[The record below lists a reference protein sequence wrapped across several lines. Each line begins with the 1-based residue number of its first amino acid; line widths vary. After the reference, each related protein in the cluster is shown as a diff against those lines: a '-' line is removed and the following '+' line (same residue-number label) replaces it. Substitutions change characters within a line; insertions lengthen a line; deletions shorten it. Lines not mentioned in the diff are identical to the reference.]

1 MTCFSRAPVFGSFL
15 VCLSLLFSSAITL
28 NEDLRVVGGTDFRLS
43 LFDLFK
49 QAEFCQDAVYSRTSF
64 CHLESRKYRGKRFL
78 SSRLRYYSNAVAGYQ
93 LTRIVFAGDV
103 SPNPGPVSRRSNA
116 TENLLLSAF
125 STIKHHGRYDIT
137 VGHTNARGLHKNLPQ
152 VKFLLFHTGLDV
164 LAVSETHLSPAVESY
179 EIAIQGYQL
188 QRKDRLGK
196 IGGGVA
202 VYFKDSLDCIS
213 IAKYDNCDI
222 EATWL
227 ELKVKSQRLLVGCIY
242 RPPDSE
248 GFYDKFLPILE
259 RISANRKNVIITGDF
274 NSNMLDN
281 SGNGKKFKD
290 VLQLVN
296 FKNVIKNPTRVTEH
310 SSTIIDL
317 ICTNNMPKV
326 NSAGVIDFCIADH
339 KFIYISFKLAKSRNS
354 PPVIK
359 QVKNFKG
366 VKEDPKSLQNDLETT
381 PWWICS
387 IFDEIDDVTWAWE
400 TMFKDVVDSHVTKRL
415 VKIRRHSL
423 PWMNSEIRKAMNKRY
438 KLLNLCDGTPNTK
451 QYWEE
456 YKFARNQ
463 VTALL
468 RSAETQYWKEKF
480 DKANNSRMFW
490 KTVHSTFL

>member
-1 MTCFSRAPVFGSFL
+1 MIAREMTRNTSAPVFGSFF
-15 VCLSLLFSSAITL
+15 VCLSLLFSSAFTL
-28 NEDLRVVGGTDFRLS
+28 NEDLRVVGETDVRLS
-43 LFDLFK
+43 LLDLFK

-64 CHLESRKYRGKRFL
+64 RHLESGKYRGKRFL
-78 SSRLRYYSNAVAGYQ
+78 SSRLCYYSNAVSGYQ
-93 LTRIVFAGDV
+93 LTRIVFSGDV
-103 SPNPGPVSRRSNA
+103 SPNPGPVTRRSNA

-125 STIKHHGRYDIT
+125 STIKHHGRCDIT

-188 QRKDRLGK
+188 QRKDHLGK

-317 ICTNNMPKV
+317 ICINNMPV
-326 NSAGVIDFCIADH
+326 AFRLRNTFR
-339 KFIYISFKLAKSRNS
+339 SR
-354 PPVIK
+354 
-359 QVKNFKG
+359 Q
-366 VKEDPKSLQNDLETT
+366 
-381 PWWICS
+381 W
-387 IFDEIDDVTWAWE
+387 
-400 TMFKDVVDSHVTKRL
+400 
-415 VKIRRHSL
+415 
-423 PWMNSEIRKAMNKRY
+423 
-438 KLLNLCDGTPNTK
+438 
-451 QYWEE
+451 
-456 YKFARNQ
+456 
-463 VTALL
+463 
-468 RSAETQYWKEKF
+468 
-480 DKANNSRMFW
+480 
-490 KTVHSTFL
+490 